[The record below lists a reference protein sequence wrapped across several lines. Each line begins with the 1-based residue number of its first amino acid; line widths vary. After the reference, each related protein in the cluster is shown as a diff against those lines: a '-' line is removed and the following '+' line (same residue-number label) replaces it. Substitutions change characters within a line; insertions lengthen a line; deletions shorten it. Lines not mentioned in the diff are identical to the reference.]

1 MKQLSMQHALE
12 GGKGIMVRSEAG
24 GPARAPFQQFIVIRN
39 IERKEREGPR
49 KNERREQNLINKAF
63 HF

>member
-1 MKQLSMQHALE
+1 
-12 GGKGIMVRSEAG
+12 MVRSEAV
-24 GPARAPFQQFIVIRN
+24 GPARAPFQQFIVLGN

-49 KNERREQNLINKAF
+49 KNERREQNLINKTF

>member
-1 MKQLSMQHALE
+1 
-12 GGKGIMVRSEAG
+12 MVRSEAV
-24 GPARAPFQQFIVIRN
+24 GPARAPFQQFIVLGN